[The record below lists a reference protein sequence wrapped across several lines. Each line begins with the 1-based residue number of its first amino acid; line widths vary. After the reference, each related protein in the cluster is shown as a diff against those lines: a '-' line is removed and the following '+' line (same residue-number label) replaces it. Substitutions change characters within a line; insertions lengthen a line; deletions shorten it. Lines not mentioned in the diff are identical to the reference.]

1 MHALLARLAREGM
14 GIIVISSDLPEV
26 LAVSDRV
33 IVIKDGR
40 IGGELARADASKERV
55 MELAAG

>member
-1 MHALLARLAREGM
+1 M

-40 IGGELARADASKERV
+40 VSRTFDRAEASQETI
-55 MELAAG
+55 MEAATA